1 LVEEE
6 GRVAGALVPRS
17 DLEREL
23 ATLRQQVAE
32 PTRKTVWVGKSQREV
47 ELEMELK
54 VVRRELEAV
63 RGNAK
68 GKSSVSSSLP
78 EFLLKSQFA
87 GKGKEV
93 EEVQGKPTKVP
104 ASKVVDAEIAEVRAR
119 VTEVEREFEALQ
131 GEWQGK

>member
-6 GRVAGALVPRS
+6 RRVAGALVPRS

-54 VVRRELEAV
+54 AVRRELETV

-68 GKSSVSSSLP
+68 GKSFVSSFHS
-78 EFLLKSQFA
+78 SY
-87 GKGKEV
+87 
-93 EEVQGKPTKVP
+93 
-104 ASKVVDAEIAEVRAR
+104 
-119 VTEVEREFEALQ
+119 
-131 GEWQGK
+131 